1 MNAHLP
7 PPRRPELDI
16 AVERRDAASRLVAR
30 YVAYP
35 FHLTRPFALDP
46 ARPEVATLYIQSS
59 SGGFYAGEDLTL
71 RVRVGRGAA
80 LHLTTQ
86 ASTIVHGDR
95 GQPARMRLLLEVEP
109 GGFLAYTPDPQILFP
124 GAACETRLE
133 IRLQGD
139 AEALLTEGLLLHD
152 PARRT
157 GGQEEAR
164 ASGAP
169 MAYSART
176 DIHRDGCLVFSDRQR
191 IAGPDLARADGPLHG
206 HRVAASALWLGQV
219 SSATLQSWED
229 AATAT
234 GSLAGASLLPGGCG
248 AGLRL
253 LATDGAMHQRAQ
265 EAVFAHV
272 FTERFGIA
280 PTRRRK

>member
-16 AVERRDAASRLVAR
+16 AVERREAASRLVAR

-46 ARPEVATLYIQSS
+46 ARPEVATLYVQSS

-95 GQPARMRLLLEVEP
+95 GRPARMRLLFEVEA

-133 IRLQGD
+133 IRLEGD
-139 AEALLTEGLLLHD
+139 AEALLTDGLLLHD
-152 PARRT
+152 PA
-157 GGQEEAR
+157 A
-164 ASGAP
+164 GAP
-169 MAYSART
+169 GRDGARGGGAPVAYAART
-176 DIHRDGCLVFSDRQR
+176 DIHRDGRLVFSDRQR
-191 IAGPDLARADGPLHG
+191 VAGADLARAEGPLHE
-206 HRVAASALWLGQV
+206 HRVGASALWLGNV
-219 SSATLQSWED
+219 SPAGMQGWEEAV
-229 AATAT
+229 AAA
-234 GSLAGASLLPGGCG
+234 GGLVGASLLPGGSG

-253 LATDGAMHQRAQ
+253 LAADGAVYQRAQ

-272 FTERFGIA
+272 FAARFGIA
-280 PTRRRK
+280 PARRRK